1 MNIEKLNAIKLN
13 YERQTAELASPEVV
27 ADAEKFNK
35 ICKELGSTQEI
46 VEVYNKYL
54 ETEHSMSECVDMLQD
69 VDMRDYAKEE
79 LTQLAATKEM
89 LTAKLDELLNP
100 ETAANNKDVIMEIR
114 AGAGGEEAALFA
126 YDLYRMYKMWAEANG
141 YKFEDI
147 DVYTTE
153 LGGLKQASVKIIG
166 QGAYGKLKYESGVHR
181 VQRVPKTESSGRIQT
196 STATVA
202 VLPEFEDLDVDL
214 NEKDIRLDVFHSGGK
229 GGQNVNKVA
238 TAIRITHF
246 PTGIVVQCQ
255 DERSQL
261 QNKERAFAQLRAK
274 LFEYYNNAAREEY
287 EADRKSQVGTGDR
300 SERIRTYNFQQGR
313 VTDHRINKSIFDIQ
327 GFLNGNIDC
336 MLTALKDLA

>member
-13 YERQTAELASPEVV
+13 YEQQTAELTSPEVV
-27 ADAEKFNK
+27 ADTEKFNK
-35 ICKELGSTQEI
+35 ICKELGNTQEI

-89 LTAKLDELLNP
+89 LAVKLDELVNP

-147 DVYTTE
+147 DIYPTE

-166 QGAYGKLKYESGVHR
+166 HGAYGKLKYESGVHR

-274 LFEYYNNAAREEY
+274 LFDYYNNAAREEY

-327 GFLNGNIDC
+327 SFLNGNIDC